1 MLFRVMTFVLLLAA
15 ADGASAQTAPV
26 EPGRR
31 TTGSGEAIEAG
42 FRFMHDDK
50 ARLRDGRAARAMEE
64 GRRSIES
71 FNALVEAERRA
82 RAQAA
87 RR

>member
-1 MLFRVMTFVLLLAA
+1 MLFRLMTFMLLLTAA
-15 ADGASAQTAPV
+15 GGAGAQTAPV

-31 TTGSGEAIEAG
+31 TTGTGEAIEA
-42 FRFMHDDK
+42 RFKFIHEDR

-82 RAQAA
+82 K